1 MSVLESK
8 ADKRSRT
15 ADGQGPDGGDVSLC
29 NVRNI
34 GIVAHIDAGK
44 TTTTERILFYAGRT
58 HRLGNV
64 DEGNTVTDWM
74 IQERERGITITSAAI
89 TCSWRDV
96 RINLIDTPGHVD
108 FTIEVERSL
117 RVLDG
122 AVGVFCAVGGVQPQS
137 ETVWRQAD
145 RYGVP
150 RIAFVNKMDRM
161 GANFDACVSEIRT
174 KLHANPVCLQL
185 PIGQAE
191 TFAGVVDLLEMKA
204 LAYDEGSEGR
214 EVKIVEIPA
223 DLKDIAAA
231 ARAELCEKVAEADDA
246 IMEAYLEH
254 PDLSA
259 ETLRGAIRRA
269 VIAGKIVPVLCGSSL
284 RNKGVQQLLDAV
296 VWYLPSPLDRPPV
309 EATEVKSEKKVTRE
323 QSAKAPFTALIFKI
337 ATDPYVG
344 RLFFVRV
351 YAGVLKKGQ
360 NVYNPRSRKRERVM
374 KLVRLFADEQ
384 NEVEELATGEIGAI
398 VGLKEVTTGDTL
410 CAENQPVYLERIT
423 VPEPVMFMAI
433 EPKSSADKAKL
444 AESIA
449 ALASE
454 DPTCQVRTDAET
466 GQTILSGMGELH
478 LEILVDRL
486 RREFKCE
493 ANTGRPM
500 VSYYET
506 VTAPGKSDYLFDRE
520 LGGKRHCAQLTVEVL
535 PRKRGSGHAA
545 EVVSAVRRKL
555 PDEKLADCIEQG
567 LTDGILT
574 GVLARYPMTDVLAK
588 VTDAV
593 FTDEETA
600 TDVAFRTAAVMGF
613 REAAL
618 AASPELLEPI
628 MSLDIVTPADY
639 VGDIMG
645 DINGRRGSVRDMTT
659 HGDMQIVRALV
670 PLAELFGYSTA
681 IRSLSRGRASYT
693 MEPGEFAVVPRT
705 VREQLLNR

>member
-1 MSVLESK
+1 MQENGTL
-8 ADKRSRT
+8 
-15 ADGQGPDGGDVSLC
+15 GL
-29 NVRNI
+29 VRNI

-89 TCSWRDV
+89 SCAWRDV
-96 RINLIDTPGHVD
+96 QINLIDTPGHVD

-150 RIAFVNKMDRM
+150 RVAFVNKMDRM
-161 GANFDACVSEIRT
+161 GADFYRCVEEIRA
-174 KLHANPVCLQL
+174 KLKANAVCVQL
-185 PIGQAE
+185 PVGQAE
-191 TFAGVVDLLEMKA
+191 TFEGVVDLLEMKA
-204 LAYDEGSEGR
+204 YSYDEGSEGR
-214 EVKIVEIPA
+214 EVRVGEIPA
-223 DLKDIAAA
+223 ALRDEAAL
-231 ARAELCEKVAEADDA
+231 ARAELCEKVAEADESVVEQYFADA
-246 IMEAYLEH
+246 EL
-254 PDLSA
+254 PA
-259 ETLRGAIRRA
+259 EVLRAAIRRG
-269 VIAGKIVPVLCGSSL
+269 VIGGKLVPVLCGSSL
-284 RNKGVQQLLDAV
+284 KNKGVQQLLDAV
-296 VWYLPSPLDRPPV
+296 AWYLPSPLDRPAV
-309 EATEVKSEKKVTRE
+309 VATDVKTGQSVTRE
-323 QSAKAPFTALIFKI
+323 QGEGAALTALVFKV

-351 YAGVLKKGQ
+351 YGGALKKGA

-374 KLVRLFADEQ
+374 KLVKLFADEQ
-384 NEVEELATGEIGAI
+384 SELETLGAGDIGAI
-398 VGLKEVTTGDTL
+398 VGLKEATTGDTL

-423 VPEPVMFMAI
+423 IPEPVMFMAI
-433 EPKSSADKAKL
+433 EPKSSAQKDKL
-444 AESIA
+444 AEAMALLA
-449 ALASE
+449 AE
-454 DPTCQVRTDAET
+454 DPTCLVRVDPET

-506 VTAPGKSDYLFDRE
+506 VTATGKSVYLFDRE
-520 LGGKRHCAQLTVEVL
+520 LGGKRHYAQLTVEVEPL
-535 PRKRGSGHAA
+535 ARGGGHRV
-545 EVVSAVRRKL
+545 EISPKVRRDL
-555 PDEKLADCIEQG
+555 ANEKLTDCMEQG

-574 GVLARYPMTDVLAK
+574 GVLARYPMTDVLAR
-588 VTDAV
+588 VSAAV
-593 FTDEETA
+593 IMDEEMA

-618 AASPELLEPI
+618 AAAPELLEPI

-659 HGDMQIVRALV
+659 RGDMQIVRAQV

-693 MEPGEFAVVPRT
+693 MEPGEFAVVPKT
-705 VREQLLNR
+705 VREHLLNR

>member
-8 ADKRSRT
+8 ADKRHVT
-15 ADGQGPDGGDVSLC
+15 ATGQQPAGGDVSLC
-29 NVRNI
+29 DVRNI

-89 TCSWRDV
+89 TCSWAGKQ
-96 RINLIDTPGHVD
+96 INLIDTPGHVD

-145 RYGVP
+145 RYHVP

-161 GANFDACVSEIRT
+161 GANFEACVEEIRT
-174 KLHANPVCLQL
+174 KLHANPVCVQL
-185 PIGQAE
+185 PVGKAE
-191 TFAGVVDLLEMKA
+191 TFGGVIDLLEMKM
-204 LAYDEGSEGR
+204 LSYDDGSEGR
-214 EVKIVEIPA
+214 EVAEGEISA
-223 DLKDIAAA
+223 ELMDAAVA
-231 ARAELCEKVAEADDA
+231 ARAELCEKVADVDDSL
-246 IMEAYLEH
+246 MEIYFENPELTAQV
-254 PDLSA
+254 
-259 ETLRGAIRRA
+259 LRESLRRS
-269 VIAGKIVPVLCGSSL
+269 VIANRLVPVLCGSSL
-284 RNKGVQQLLDAV
+284 KNKGTQQLLDAV
-296 VWYLPSPLDRPPV
+296 VWYLPSPLDRPAV
-309 EATEVKSEKKVTRE
+309 EATDLKTEKKATCE
-323 QSAKAPFTALIFKI
+323 QSASAPLTALVFKI
-337 ATDPYVG
+337 ATDSYVG

-360 NVYNPRSRKRERVM
+360 NVFNPRNRKRERVM
-374 KLVRLFADEQ
+374 KIVRLFADEQ
-384 NEVEELATGEIGAI
+384 TETDELRVGEIGAI
-398 VGLKEVTTGDTL
+398 VGLKEATTGDTL
-410 CAENQPVYLERIT
+410 GVENQPVYLERIT

-433 EPKSSADKAKL
+433 EPKSSADKQKL
-444 AESIA
+444 ADSITLLA
-449 ALASE
+449 AE
-454 DPTCQVRTDAET
+454 DPTCQVRLDAET

-506 VTAPGKSDYLFDRE
+506 VTATGRSEYLFDRE
-520 LGGKRHCAQLTVEVL
+520 LGGKRHTVQLTVEVAPL
-535 PRKRGSGHAA
+535 KRGSGHKVEIA
-545 EVVSAVRRKL
+545 STVRRAIA
-555 PDEKLADCIEQG
+555 DEKLAGCVEQG

-574 GVLARYPMTDVLAK
+574 GVLARYPMTDVLAT
-588 VTDAV
+588 VTGAV
-593 FTDEETA
+593 MTDEEAA

-613 REAAL
+613 REAAM

-628 MSLDIVTPADY
+628 MSLDIVTPADH

-659 HGDMQIVRALV
+659 RGDMQIVRAQV

>member
-1 MSVLESK
+1 M
-8 ADKRSRT
+8 
-15 ADGQGPDGGDVSLC
+15 SLC
-29 NVRNI
+29 SVRNI

-44 TTTTERILFYAGRT
+44 TTTTERILYYAGRT

-64 DEGNTVTDWM
+64 DDGNTVTDWM

-150 RIAFVNKMDRM
+150 RLAFINKMDRM
-161 GANFDACVSEIRT
+161 GADFNACVSEIRT
-174 KLHANPVCLQL
+174 KLRANPVCVQL
-185 PIGQAE
+185 PVGQAE
-191 TFAGVVDLLEMKA
+191 TFSSIIDLLEMKA
-204 LAYDEGSEGR
+204 LSYDESADGR
-214 EVKIVEIPA
+214 AIRESEIPA
-223 DLKDIAAA
+223 DLREAAEA
-231 ARAELCEKVAEADDA
+231 ARAELCEKVAEADET
-246 IMEAYLEH
+246 IVEAYFAQPELT
-254 PDLSA
+254 A
-259 ETLRGAIRRA
+259 EVLRGAIRRA

-296 VWYLPSPLDRPPV
+296 MWYLPSPLDRPPV
-309 EATEVKSEKKVTRE
+309 EATDVKSGEKVTRQ
-323 QSAKAPFTALIFKI
+323 QSASAPLTALVFKV
-337 ATDPYVG
+337 ATDSYVG

-351 YAGVLKKGQ
+351 YAGALKKGQ
-360 NVYNPRSRKRERVM
+360 NVFNPRSRKRERIM
-374 KLVRLFADEQ
+374 KIVQLFADQQTEL
-384 NEVEELATGEIGAI
+384 EELGTGEIGAI
-398 VGLKEVTTGDTL
+398 VGLKEATTGDTL
-410 CAENQPVYLERIT
+410 CAEHQPVYLERIT
-423 VPEPVMFMAI
+423 IPEPVMFMAI
-433 EPKSSADKAKL
+433 EPKSRADKEKL
-444 AESIA
+444 TESMGLLA
-449 ALASE
+449 AE
-454 DPTCQVRTDAET
+454 DPTCQVRVDAET

-506 VTAPGKSDYLFDRE
+506 VTAPGKSVYLFDRE
-520 LGGKRHCAQLTVEVL
+520 LGGKRHCAQVTVEVAPL
-535 PRKRGSGHAA
+535 KRGAGHAV
-545 EVVSAVRRKL
+545 EIVSSVRRVL
-555 PDEKLADCIEQG
+555 PDEKLADCVEQG

-588 VTDAV
+588 VV
-593 FTDEETA
+593 EVVITDEETA
-600 TDVAFRTAAVMGF
+600 TDVALRTAAVMGF

-618 AASPELLEPI
+618 AATPELLEPI

-659 HGDMQIVRALV
+659 RGDMQIVRAQV

>member
-8 ADKRSRT
+8 ADKRNSP
-15 ADGQGPDGGDVSLC
+15 AAGSQPGGGDVSLC

-89 TCSWRDV
+89 TCAWRDI

-150 RIAFVNKMDRM
+150 RLAFINKMDRM
-161 GANFDACVSEIRT
+161 GADFDSCVAEIRT

-185 PIGQAE
+185 PVGQAE
-191 TFAGVVDLLEMKA
+191 TFGGVIDLLEMKA

-214 EVKIVEIPA
+214 EVVVSEIPA
-223 DLKDIAAA
+223 GLADAAA
-231 ARAELCEKVAEADDA
+231 VARAELCEKVAEAD
-246 IMEAYLEH
+246 ESLVETYFEN
-254 PDLSA
+254 PELSA
-259 ETLRGAIRRA
+259 EVLRGSIRRG
-269 VIAGKIVPVLCGSSL
+269 VIAGKLVPVLCGSSL
-284 RNKGVQQLLDAV
+284 KNKGVQQLLDAV
-296 VWYLPSPLDRPPV
+296 MWYLPSPLDRPPV
-309 EATEVKSEKKVTRE
+309 EATDVKSEKKVTRE
-323 QSAKAPFTALIFKI
+323 ASEKTPLTALVFKI
-337 ATDPYVG
+337 ATDAYVG

-360 NVYNPRSRKRERVM
+360 NVYNPRSRKRERIM

-384 NEVEELATGEIGAI
+384 TEVEELATGEIGAI
-398 VGLKEVTTGDTL
+398 VGLKDATTGDTL
-410 CAENQPVYLERIT
+410 CAEHQPVYLERIT
-423 VPEPVMFMAI
+423 IPEPVMFMAI
-433 EPKSSADKAKL
+433 EPRSSADKAKL
-444 AESIA
+444 AESIGLLA
-449 ALASE
+449 AE
-454 DPTCQVRTDAET
+454 DPTCQVRVDAET

-506 VTAPGKSDYLFDRE
+506 VTAPGKSVYLFDRE
-520 LGGKRHCAQLTVEVL
+520 LGGKRHCAQVTVEVAPL
-535 PRKRGSGHAA
+535 KRGGGHAVEITPA
-545 EVVSAVRRKL
+545 ARKAL
-555 PDEKLADCIEQG
+555 PDERLADGVEQG

-588 VTDAV
+588 VTEV
-593 FTDEETA
+593 VITDEETA
-600 TDVAFRTAAVMGF
+600 TDVALRTAAVMGF

-618 AASPELLEPI
+618 AAAPELLEPI

-659 HGDMQIVRALV
+659 RGDMQIVRAQV

>member
-1 MSVLESK
+1 MAAAGGV
-8 ADKRSRT
+8 
-15 ADGQGPDGGDVSLC
+15 PVGGDVSLC
-29 NVRNI
+29 GIRNI

-74 IQERERGITITSAAI
+74 LQERERGITITSAAI
-89 TCSWRDV
+89 TCAWRNV

-122 AVGVFCAVGGVQPQS
+122 AVGIFCAVGGVQPQS

-145 RYGVP
+145 RYHVP
-150 RIAFVNKMDRM
+150 RIAFINKMDRM
-161 GANFDACVSEIRT
+161 GADFEACVSEIRT
-174 KLHANPVCLQL
+174 RLKANPVCLQL
-185 PIGQAE
+185 PIGQAAE
-191 TFAGVVDLLEMKA
+191 FSGLIDLLEMKA
-204 LAYDEGSEGR
+204 LAFDEGSEGR
-214 EVKIVEIPA
+214 DVREFEIPA
-223 DLKDIAAA
+223 DLRDAAAA
-231 ARAELCEKVAEADDA
+231 ARAELCELVAEADESLVGDYF
-246 IMEAYLEH
+246 EN
-254 PDLSA
+254 PDLPA
-259 ETLRGAIRRA
+259 EVLRESLRRST
-269 VIAGKIVPVLCGSSL
+269 IAGRLVPVLCGSSL
-284 RNKGVQQLLDAV
+284 RNKGVQPLLDAV
-296 VWYLPSPLDRPPV
+296 VQYLPSPLDRPAV
-309 EATEVKSEKKVTRE
+309 QATDLKSEKPVTRE
-323 QSAKAPFTALIFKI
+323 QSASAPLTALVFKI
-337 ATDPYVG
+337 AADAYVG

-351 YAGVLKKGQ
+351 YSGAVKKGQ
-360 NVYNPRSRKRERVM
+360 NVYNPRTRKRERIL
-374 KLVRLFADEQ
+374 KIVRLFADDQ
-384 NEVEELATGEIGAI
+384 TEVEELAAGDIGAL
-398 VGLKEVTTGDTL
+398 VGLKESTTGDTL
-410 CAENQPVYLERIT
+410 CTEHQPVYLGRIT

-433 EPKSSADKAKL
+433 EPKSSAEKDKL
-444 AESIA
+444 AESMALLA
-449 ALASE
+449 AE
-454 DPTCQVRTDAET
+454 DPTCQVRIDAET

-486 RREFKCE
+486 RRDFKCG

-506 VTAPGKSDYLFDRE
+506 VTTTGKSEYLFDRE
-520 LGGKRHCAQLTVEVL
+520 LGGKRHCARVTVEVV
-535 PRKRGSGHAA
+535 PRERGSGNAVEIA
-545 EVVSAVRRKL
+545 SGVRRKL
-555 PDEKLADCIEQG
+555 PDEKLADSIEQG

-574 GVLARYPMTDVLAK
+574 GVLARYPMKDVLAK

-593 FTDEETA
+593 FMDEETA

-613 REAAL
+613 REAAM
-618 AASPELLEPI
+618 AAAPELLEPI

-659 HGDMQIVRALV
+659 RGDTQIVRAQV

-681 IRSLSRGRASYT
+681 IRSLSRGRAGYT
-693 MEPGEFAVVPRT
+693 MEPGEFAVVPRA